1 VSRVSA
7 RTKEDQGRPYELNR
21 SQMMFAYNF
30 DDLNAF
36 LKGVLRKNL
45 APPAW
50 TWLENEGVAVREK
63 GDTVK
68 FNIAFVA
75 MPRRTAK
82 DAIALSAEEQDQL
95 RKLRSDF
102 SITGWTAERLG
113 RTWLLLQ
120 LQPRDKEKYI
130 QVIEN
135 LFLAGEMS
143 ELVALY
149 GSLPLLAYPES
160 WRKRCAEGIR
170 SNIGQVLEAVICRN
184 PYPLEQLDEA
194 AWNQLV
200 LKALFTDKP
209 ILEIAGLR
217 QRVNH
222 NLARALSDYAHE
234 RWAAHRPV
242 NPLLWICVSPFINE
256 GNFSDIQRI
265 FTSKDP
271 LEREAAALVCSES
284 LYLPAKRLLEQNG
297 LLKTGIEKGNI
308 TWDSIA
314 KKSENRP

>member
-1 VSRVSA
+1 
-7 RTKEDQGRPYELNR
+7 
-21 SQMMFAYNF
+21 MMFVYNF
-30 DDLNAF
+30 DDLHAF
-36 LKGVLRKNL
+36 LQGVLRNNL
-45 APPAW
+45 TPPAW
-50 TWLENEGVAVREK
+50 TWLENEGVLVREK
-63 GDTVK
+63 NDSAK

-75 MPRRTAK
+75 MPRRTGK
-82 DAIALSAEEQDQL
+82 NTIAVSAAEQDQL
-95 RKLRSDF
+95 NMLRNDF
-102 SITGWTAERLG
+102 SITAWSAERLA

-120 LQPRDKEKYI
+120 LPARDKEKYI
-130 QVIEN
+130 QIIEN
-135 LFLAGEMS
+135 LFLAAEMS

-170 SNIGQVLEAVICRN
+170 SNIGQVLNAVICKN
-184 PYPLEQLDEA
+184 PYPAEQLDEA

-217 QRVNH
+217 QRMND

-242 NPLLWICVSPFINE
+242 NPLLWICVSPFIND
-256 GNFSDIQRI
+256 GSFSDIQRL
-265 FTSKDP
+265 FTSENP
-271 LEREAAALVCSES
+271 LEREAAALVCYETS
-284 LYLPAKRLLEQNG
+284 YPPAKRLLEQNE
-297 LLKTGIEKGNI
+297 LLKTSVEKGNI

-314 KKSENRP
+314 KESENRP

>member
-1 VSRVSA
+1 
-7 RTKEDQGRPYELNR
+7 
-21 SQMMFAYNF
+21 MFVYNL
-30 DDLNAF
+30 DNLNAF
-36 LKGVLRKNL
+36 LEGVLRKNL
-45 APPAW
+45 TPPAW
-50 TWLENEGVAVREK
+50 TWLENESVAVREK
-63 GDTVK
+63 GDTAK

-75 MPRRTAK
+75 MPRRTGK
-82 DAIALSAEEQDQL
+82 NMIALSIAEQDQL
-95 RKLRSDF
+95 NKLRKDL
-102 SITGWTAERLG
+102 SITGWSAERLA

-120 LQPRDKEKYI
+120 LQPRVKEKYM

-184 PYPLEQLDEA
+184 PYPSEQLDEA

-209 ILEIAGLR
+209 ILEITGLR
-217 QRVNH
+217 ERMNP

-256 GNFSDIQRI
+256 SNFSDIQRI
-265 FTSKDP
+265 FTSGDP
-271 LEREAAALVCSES
+271 IEREAAALVCHES
-284 LYLPAKRLLEQNG
+284 SYPQAKRLLGQDE
-297 LLKTGIEKGNI
+297 LLKTGVEEGSI

-314 KKSENRP
+314 EKSGNRP